1 MKEGFLGIS
10 IPDINILIRLIISPY
25 RGLLWFSPILFL
37 TPIAIYL
44 LWRNHKNKKIA
55 LLIIS
60 LAAYYLLVNSAYH
73 YWHGGFSTG
82 PRHLTPII
90 SFLCLPLSLVWTNAR
105 STYKPLLVILFFTSF
120 LIALLSVAVTMYS
133 PEKIGNPLFDFLIPG
148 LLNGDG
154 RNIVLIILRK
164 LNEPFRSEIFGD
176 SMVGL
181 LSLLPIIFIW
191 TIGYLSIANRVNKLQ
206 NAC

>member
-1 MKEGFLGIS
+1 MV
-10 IPDINILIRLIISPY
+10 
-25 RGLLWFSPILFL
+25 
-37 TPIAIYL
+37 
-44 LWRNHKNKKIA
+44 IA
-55 LLIIS
+55 L
-60 LAAYYLLVNSAYH
+60 AVYYLLVNSAYH

-90 SFLCLPLSLVWTNAR
+90 PFLCLPLSLVWTNAR
-105 STYKPLLVILFFTSF
+105 STYKPLVVILFFISF
-120 LIALLSVAVTMYS
+120 IIALLSVSVTMYS

-148 LLNGDG
+148 LLNGDA

-164 LNEPFRSEIFGD
+164 LNEPFRSEIFRN

-191 TIGYLSIANRVNKLQ
+191 IIGYLLVANRVNKLQ